1 MGEEFAGF
9 GTIRQRSSA
18 VESVLL
24 CSNNEALGLKV
35 LYCLREAGLHVDV
48 VSVAHRNATRF
59 SRYCRQFDQVD
70 GVKDCAESRA
80 QLAQWINS
88 HADHRRWTA
97 IVADDI
103 HAHGLLHSLRDVVTV
118 PSFAPSDGPT
128 LTACHDKWSF
138 YRRLKDA
145 NVSVPATY
153 LLDDMDAL
161 TPEVLETVGFPL
173 LVKPLNAESGHGIRR
188 FDDYRSLI
196 DYLKAPGP
204 YKTLPLLLQRF
215 ITGHTLGLSLLAT
228 DGVIR
233 CHDVQL
239 HSDDGS
245 RLFYCDSEV
254 IEAGRR
260 IVAAFD
266 YGGPGHIDFVRDDE
280 SKRLYALEFNC
291 RFWYSVTVSMWRGGN
306 FPALAI
312 DLALGRSIPA
322 SPTKPGAYFQPATV
336 VKMLRRPRM
345 LARLDEVNWRGFWQ
359 AVSDPIPHLLN
370 RLL

>member
-1 MGEEFAGF
+1 M
-9 GTIRQRSSA
+9 
-18 VESVLL
+18 
-24 CSNNEALGLKV
+24 EAL
-35 LYCLREAGLHVDV
+35 
-48 VSVAHRNATRF
+48 
-59 SRYCRQFDQVD
+59 
-70 GVKDCAESRA
+70 
-80 QLAQWINS
+80 I
-88 HADHRRWTA
+88 
-97 IVADDI
+97 
-103 HAHGLLHSLRDVVTV
+103 
-118 PSFAPSDGPT
+118 
-128 LTACHDKWSF
+128 
-138 YRRLKDA
+138 
-145 NVSVPATY
+145 
-153 LLDDMDAL
+153 
-161 TPEVLETVGFPL
+161 PEVLETVGFPL
-173 LVKPLNAESGHGIRR
+173 LVKPLDAESGHGIRR

-245 RLFYCDSEV
+245 RLFYHDPEV

-260 IVAAFD
+260 IVAAFN

-312 DLALGRSIPA
+312 DLARGRSIPA
-322 SPTKPGAYFQPATV
+322 SPTKPGAYFQPASV
-336 VKMLRRPRM
+336 VKMLRQPWM
-345 LARLDEVNWRGFWQ
+345 FARLDEVNWRGFWQ
-359 AVSDPIPHLLN
+359 AISDPIPHLLN